1 MAAKIKPR
9 PVVFLDRDGTLVYDR
24 PGHYLKHHASMR
36 IYPYTAQALKLLK
49 SVGYDLVILTNQS
62 GLAHGYL
69 DERMLSMIHAKL
81 RAALRRR
88 GARFD
93 AIYYCPH
100 RPEDRCK
107 CRKPKTPLAR
117 RAIRDRRLTL
127 KGAAIIGD
135 KLADVDLGRNL
146 GIPSVH
152 VLTGHGRNERRK
164 HGKSLRPTHTASN
177 VLSAARWVVRHCRR
191 PS

>member
-1 MAAKIKPR
+1 MMRKLKP
-9 PVVFLDRDGTLVYDR
+9 VIFLDRDGTLVHDK
-24 PGHYLKHHASMR
+24 PGHYLKHHAAMK
-36 IYPYTAQALKLLK
+36 IYPQTAPALKLLK
-49 SVGYDLVILTNQS
+49 SAGYDLVILTNQS

-69 DERMLSMIHAKL
+69 DEKMLAMIHAKL
-81 RAALRRR
+81 RAALRRK

-100 RPEDRCK
+100 KPEDGCR

-135 KLADVDLGRNL
+135 KRADIDLGRNL
-146 GIPSVH
+146 GIPSVL
-152 VLTGHGRNERRK
+152 VLTGHGRNEQRK
-164 HGKSLRPTHTASN
+164 HGKTLKPTHTAAN
-177 VLSAARWVVRHCRR
+177 VLTAARWVLRHARG
-191 PS
+191 